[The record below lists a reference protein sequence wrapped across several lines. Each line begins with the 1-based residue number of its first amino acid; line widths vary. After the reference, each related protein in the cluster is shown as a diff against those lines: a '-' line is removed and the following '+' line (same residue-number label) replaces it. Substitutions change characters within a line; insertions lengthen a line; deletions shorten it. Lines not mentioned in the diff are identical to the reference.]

1 MKSEDEVVTL
11 PGVGLDVGTMN
22 IVSSRQT
29 ENHKVISKRV
39 RDAFL
44 DLDSG
49 DLRLLKM
56 GKVQYVELD
65 KPVEHVG
72 EVPSKQLFVIGDSAF
87 SLANLFKREVRRPL
101 SKGVITPGELDA
113 QRILGVLIAN
123 VLDEP
128 KHQNE
133 HCYYSVP
140 AIPVDI
146 DDQDI
151 VYHTEI
157 FRRILHEQGYTPH
170 PMNEAMAIIYSQC
183 ASTEFSGL
191 SVSFGSGM
199 CNIALSYQA
208 VLGMSFAVAR
218 GGDWIDTHSAKAVG
232 SAPARICALKEKGV
246 DIVKPVGR
254 EAEALALY
262 YRSLI
267 RYCLDNIAVQF
278 KKVRGQLDLQDPIPF
293 IVSGGTSKAQG
304 FLDVF
309 KQEFNEVKKKGFPIQ
324 VSDVVA
330 AKDPLTAVA
339 EGLLVLANE
348 EGA

>member
-1 MKSEDEVVTL
+1 MEKETI

-22 IVSSRQT
+22 IVASRQGKDG
-29 ENHKVISKRV
+29 KVVTKRV

-44 DLDSG
+44 DLDAG
-49 DLRLLKM
+49 DFRLLKM
-56 GKVQYVELD
+56 SKVQYVELD

-72 EVPSKQLFVIGDSAF
+72 EAPSKQLFVIGDSAF
-87 SLANLFKREVRRPL
+87 SLANLFKREARRPL

-113 QRILGVLIAN
+113 QRILGVLVAN

-128 KHQNE
+128 RCEKE

-140 AIPVDI
+140 AIPVDV

-199 CNIALSYQA
+199 CNVALAYQA
-208 VLGMSFAVAR
+208 VLGMSFSVAR
-218 GGDWIDTHSAKAVG
+218 GGDWIDTHTSKAVG
-232 SAPARICALKEKGV
+232 STPARVCAIKEKGV
-246 DIVKPVGR
+246 DIVNPVGR

-262 YRSLI
+262 YRSII
-267 RYCLDNIAVQF
+267 RYCLDNISVQF
-278 KKVRGQLDLQDPIPF
+278 KKVRGQLDLQEPIPF

-309 KQEFNEVKKKGFPIQ
+309 KQEFGEVKKKGFPIQ
-324 VSDVVA
+324 VSDIIA